1 MGEENAVSRGCFFCK
16 SGKEGEVV
24 RLFNATFPAGV
35 AVAPTRTRYRRT
47 RDAAVEERAML
58 LPGYVFFQMAEADAP
73 LSGDNDAALPALRQF
88 SRIDGVLKLLRYAD
102 GSWRLHGSDDLFAGM
117 LFEADGN
124 IGVSQAYFDKGNRIR
139 IVDGFLKDYEG
150 DITSVNRKM
159 KTVEISID
167 LQGKTVRMRLGYELV
182 EKA

>member
-16 SGKEGEVV
+16 SGKEAEVV
-24 RLFNATFPAGV
+24 RFFNATFPEGR

-47 RDAAVEERAML
+47 REAAVEEKATL
-58 LPGYVFFQMAEADAP
+58 LPGYVFFQVTEAEAPSPD
-73 LSGDNDAALPALRQF
+73 GRDAALLALWQF
-88 SRIDGVLKLLRYAD
+88 SRIDSVLKLLRYAD
-102 GSWRLHGSDDLFAGM
+102 GGWRLHGSDDLFARM
-117 LFEADGN
+117 LFETDGN

-159 KTVEISID
+159 KTVEVRID